1 MGHIFRLVSNNCL
14 YSHVLKRLFSY
25 CVYTVRQAK
34 QIKED
39 NVCSVQIKNKM
50 SNRNKEIQVW

>member
-1 MGHIFRLVSNNCL
+1 MGHIFRLVSNNSL
-14 YSHVLKRLFSY
+14 YSPVLKRLFSS
-25 CVYTVRQAK
+25 CVCTVLQAK

-50 SNRNKEIQVW
+50 SNRIKEIQV